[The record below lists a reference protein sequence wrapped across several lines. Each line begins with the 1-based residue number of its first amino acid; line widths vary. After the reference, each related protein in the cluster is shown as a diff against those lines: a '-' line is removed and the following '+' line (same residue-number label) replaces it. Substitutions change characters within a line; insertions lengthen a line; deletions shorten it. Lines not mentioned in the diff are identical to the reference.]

1 MPARVS
7 ESFVLQTWPFREGDL
22 IVSFLTRDFGKLR
35 GVARRARRPK
45 SGFGSGLERL
55 SHIKMAYFQREN
67 RELVN
72 LDSCEILE
80 SQFAV
85 LKDLAAACVLDFFAE
100 VSEQMLPAAEPSEK
114 YFRLLTAVLEHLR
127 SGEPGAAWR
136 AATYFSVWT
145 VRLAGLLP
153 DLHFCLGCG
162 SWLEDQGPPDAAPNS
177 GEARPER
184 AWFSRH
190 RAGLYCHECRRSLD
204 LHNTWELDAESR
216 AIAEEILHNPIGQ
229 LAPRSWSQSTAA
241 GLRRFLAQQIESHIE
256 RKLITLPV
264 LEAAA

>member
-22 IVSFLTRDFGKLR
+22 IVSFLTRDLGKMR

-55 SHIKMAYFQREN
+55 SHIRMSYFQREN

-72 LDSCEILE
+72 LDSCELME

-85 LKDLAAACVLDFFAE
+85 LNDFAAACALDYLAE

-114 YFRLLTAVLEHLR
+114 FFRLLVTVLEHMR
-127 SGEPGAAWR
+127 SGDPGAPWCAV
-136 AATYFSVWT
+136 TYFSVWA
-145 VRLAGLLP
+145 VRLAGILP
-153 DLHFCLGCG
+153 ELHACMGCG
-162 SWLEDQGPPDAAPNS
+162 SWLED
-177 GEARPER
+177 PESPRR
-184 AWFSRH
+184 AFFSRH
-190 RAGLYCHECRRSLD
+190 RAGLYCSDCRRSLD
-204 LHNTWELDAESR
+204 LRDTWELDADSR
-216 AIAEEILHNPIGQ
+216 ALAEEILHKPVAE
-229 LAPRSWSQSTAA
+229 LTPRSWTQSTAA
-241 GLRRFLAQQIESHIE
+241 LLRRFLAQQIESHIE